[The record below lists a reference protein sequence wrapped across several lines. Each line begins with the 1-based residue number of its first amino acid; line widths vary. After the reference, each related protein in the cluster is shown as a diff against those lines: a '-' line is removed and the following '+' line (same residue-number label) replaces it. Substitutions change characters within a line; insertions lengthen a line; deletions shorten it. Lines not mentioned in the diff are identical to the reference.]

1 MAGQSWVADYKPT
14 MLGNTLIHSDVK
26 EMKNIFSRYLLALST
41 FDTNF
46 AISSSPIMTF
56 SPAMSVVLP
65 SSTIAKRAEWTSGE
79 RNFA

>member
-1 MAGQSWVADYKPT
+1 
-14 MLGNTLIHSDVK
+14 MLGNTLIDSNERK
-26 EMKNIFSRYLLALST
+26 EHIFLDMLILST
-41 FDTNF
+41 PVTNF
-46 AISSSPIMTF
+46 VVSSSPIMTF